1 LELGPDE
8 FYTMR
13 KRTTNC
19 TRDMTRKDRRREVA
33 GSGEMVKSFG
43 GGSLKRGQ
51 KGRAEKKDS
60 RVRQWVAIKWK
71 GDGEEGR

>member
-1 LELGPDE
+1 
-8 FYTMR
+8 MR

-33 GSGEMVKSFG
+33 RSGEMVKSFG
-43 GGSLKRGQ
+43 GGSLRRGQ

-60 RVRQWVAIKWK
+60 RMGQWVATK
-71 GDGEEGR
+71 